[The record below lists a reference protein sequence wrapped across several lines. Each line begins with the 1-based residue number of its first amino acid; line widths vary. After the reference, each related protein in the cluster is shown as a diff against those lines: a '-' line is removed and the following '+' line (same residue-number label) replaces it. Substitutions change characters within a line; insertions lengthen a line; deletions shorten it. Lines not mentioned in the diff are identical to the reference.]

1 MATTIATIDPQAEFE
16 TPIPSGAAWYAAY
29 TCPRH
34 EKSVARQLE
43 DRGVDSF
50 LPTYRSL
57 HRWKD
62 RRKEVEQPLFPSYVF
77 VRVVRDERTRILQ
90 LPGIVRFV
98 SFNGRPAELAEIE
111 ISALRN
117 GLRERM
123 LIEPHPYLRVGRRVR
138 ITHGPLAGAN
148 GILLRKKDQY
158 RVVLSV
164 DLIMRSV
171 AVEVDIADL
180 RPM

>member
-1 MATTIATIDPQAEFE
+1 MP
-16 TPIPSGAAWYAAY
+16 
-29 TCPRH
+29 
-34 EKSVARQLE
+34 
-43 DRGVDSF
+43 
-50 LPTYRSL
+50 PTL
-57 HRWKD
+57 ALVTK
-62 RRKEVEQPLFPSYVF
+62 
-77 VRVVRDERTRILQ
+77 RVSPASWRIEGVRDERTRILQ